1 MASNSSVAIVMRTYE
16 RPIMLARAIT
26 SVCKQTYPNWS
37 LTIVNNGG
45 VPKVVDDV
53 VAIAR
58 ISWPEANIHVMHL
71 ADRVGMEEAS
81 NTALAHTASDYFA
94 IHDDDDTWK
103 PRFLEVVVP
112 ALDEHSEAVTVVS
125 GVTRIYELA
134 RGKTLRPQKSELF
147 ALDSEKLTFDGMIGH
162 NTFPPIAALFRR
174 SLLDAVGMF
183 DASLPVLGDWEFNL
197 RALKA
202 GPFFYMPERLANYH
216 TRTPDSDAATGNSIT
231 VGQDLHREIKDQLI
245 QRWQNEK
252 TPDGRNK
259 GEVAQAAHQQFVQ
272 REAALHAAHL
282 AGRTSFV
289 VRQLHRSAYAA
300 KHPSIGAR
308 AVIRRVR
315 RKIGR

>member
-1 MASNSSVAIVMRTYE
+1 MRTYE

-45 VPKVVDDV
+45 VPKIVDDV

-58 ISWPEANIHVMHL
+58 ISWPQAQIHVIHL

-81 NTALAHTASDYFA
+81 NTALTHTASDYFA
-94 IHDDDDTWK
+94 IHDDDDSWK
-103 PRFLEVVVP
+103 PRFLEVAVST
-112 ALDEHSEAVTVVS
+112 LDEHVEAVAAVT

-147 ALDSEKLTFDGMIGH
+147 VLDSERLTFDGMIGH

-174 SLLDAVGMF
+174 SLLNTVGMF

-202 GPFFYMPERLANYH
+202 GPFFFIPERLANYH

-231 VGQDLHREIKDQLI
+231 VGQDLHRVIKDQLI
-245 QRWQNEK
+245 QRWHNEK

-272 REAALHAAHL
+272 LEAQLHAAHL

-289 VRQLHRSAYAA
+289 GRQLRRVLYAA
-300 KHPSIGAR
+300 KHPDVGSR
-308 AVIRRVR
+308 AVIRRIR